1 MWGLK
6 MERFST
12 PKVLAVGPNLHN
24 ACTLLCDRRSN
35 KQKDV
40 DKCKCVLSTAAP
52 PCIAGMQKKRKRKR
66 KKTKVGTGFRYTK
79 YRILLQ
85 IPEMKCYH
93 SGLI

>member
-40 DKCKCVLSTAAP
+40 DQVQMCLKYCSAVMYCRHAKE
-52 PCIAGMQKKRKRKR
+52 KEKEKE
-66 KKTKVGTGFRYTK
+66 KTK
-79 YRILLQ
+79 
-85 IPEMKCYH
+85 
-93 SGLI
+93 

>member
-40 DKCKCVLSTAAP
+40 DLVQMCLKYCSAAMYCRHAKEKEKEKEKNQMKLTFRINKS
-52 PCIAGMQKKRKRKR
+52 PCW
-66 KKTKVGTGFRYTK
+66 Y
-79 YRILLQ
+79 LQ
-85 IPEMKCYH
+85 E
-93 SGLI
+93 